1 MFSKESSFVRA
12 YKSKFETVLGKPF
25 EEATGLE
32 KYVILVNLL
41 SGRIARQKTDTNK
54 QYFENKQKT
63 VYYFSMEFL
72 IGRLLDNYLINLGI
86 RELVDDGLASIGEN
100 LDELL
105 EYERDPGLGNGGLG
119 RLAACFLDSMAFLG
133 IEGHGTGLRYKFGL
147 FEQKIKDGMQ
157 IEVPDN
163 WAIDGYPWERRKSE
177 SSVVVKF
184 GGTVEGKYI
193 DGHWKYDHIT
203 DDVVKAVP
211 YDVPIVGYTGET
223 VNNLRLWSAETT
235 DDRFDLE
242 AFNRGEYSNAVRHRN
257 NCKALTY
264 ILYPNDSTEAG
275 RALRL
280 KQEYLLV
287 AAGIGS
293 IIRDYTKKF
302 GRDFHNFHER
312 VSIHTN
318 DTHPA
323 MCVPELMRILID
335 QEGLKWD
342 EAWAITTKTISYT
355 NHTVLPEAMEKWP
368 IALFRGL
375 LPRIY
380 MIIEEI
386 DRRYKADFNRGGEQW
401 VEKLK
406 STAVLWDGQ
415 VKMAN
420 LSIIGS
426 HSVNGVAALHTEIL
440 KERTLKD
447 FNDIYP
453 EKFNSKTNGVS
464 HRRFLMQANP
474 KLSDLIT
481 STIGE
486 EWIKDPALLKELL
499 KYQNDPAF
507 LEKLM
512 QVKYENKCRLADY
525 ILKHNKIEVDPNS
538 VFDVQVKRIHAYKRQ
553 LLNIF
558 KIMALYNEFKLNP
571 MKIIVPHT
579 FIFSG
584 KAAQSYV
591 FAKDIIRLINAVAD
605 IVNNDTSLKG
615 ALKVV
620 FIENFNVSKAQLI
633 YPATDISE
641 QISTAGFEA
650 SGTGNMKFMFNG
662 ALTLGTL
669 DGANV
674 EINEMAG
681 SDNTFIFGLNADEVS
696 KIKTSGEYFAH
707 NEAKSNPAL
716 NQITHQLIDGFL
728 GSPNNFRG
736 IYDTLFHS
744 NDEYLVL
751 RDFNSYMQSWYEVND
766 LYKNKLEWAKKSLAN
781 IASSGYFTSDRT
793 ISEYAKEIWGIDFT
807 S

>member
-211 YDVPIVGYTGET
+211 YDVPIVGYSGET

-302 GRDFHNFHER
+302 GRDFSNFHER
-312 VSIHTN
+312 ISIHTN

-368 IALFRGL
+368 IGLFRGL

-486 EWIKDPALLKELL
+486 DWIKDPALLKELL

-605 IVNNDTSLKG
+605 IVNNDASLKG

-696 KIKTSGEYFAH
+696 EIKTNGEYFAH